1 LLVAIVSR
9 QRTVAD
15 QWQIQIQASIM
26 ARARVVV
33 STSYL
38 SDSQLAEA
46 HLEQTHDVTRT
57 VADAGP
63 QARICALPH
72 GPMTVPY
79 IAPPTHA

>member
-1 LLVAIVSR
+1 
-9 QRTVAD
+9 
-15 QWQIQIQASIM
+15 M

-38 SDSQLAEA
+38 SDAQLAEA
-46 HLEQTHDVTRT
+46 HLEQTHDVART
-57 VADAGP
+57 VAEAGP

-79 IAPPTHA
+79 VVPPGQA